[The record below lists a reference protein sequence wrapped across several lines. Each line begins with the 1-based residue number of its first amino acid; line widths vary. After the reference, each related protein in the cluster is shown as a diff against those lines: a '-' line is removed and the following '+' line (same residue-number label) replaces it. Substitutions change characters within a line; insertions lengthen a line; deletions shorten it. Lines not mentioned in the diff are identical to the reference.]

1 MLRKMIKRVLPN
13 SVPGLNNNS
22 CGNRYLLLLPV
33 CFVIAGLFLLI
44 LSGCASS
51 GNGVSENGNQA
62 GNTTQREED
71 SAMTEESGFAEISK
85 PPIDL
90 ELPDGLKTATLGMG

>member
-1 MLRKMIKRVLPN
+1 MLQKMIKRALPN
-13 SVPGLNNNS
+13 SGPGMNNNHF
-22 CGNRYLLLLPV
+22 GNRYLLPLQA

-44 LSGCASS
+44 LSGCAST

-62 GNTTQREED
+62 GHTTQREED
-71 SAMTEESGFAEISK
+71 SAMTEESGFAEISS

-90 ELPDGLKTATLGMG
+90 ELPEGLKTATLGMG